1 MPITCGEA
9 SGLYENLMSDMENST
24 KSENNQ
30 NLTSSFTLYSNE
42 IPECLKDLVLGN
54 KIIGKNFTVGNRY

>member
-1 MPITCGEA
+1 MPITCGET

-30 NLTSSFTLYSNE
+30 NLASFFTLYSNE
-42 IPECLKDLVLGN
+42 VPECLKDLVLEN
-54 KIIGKNFTVGNRY
+54 KIIGKNFTVGNKY